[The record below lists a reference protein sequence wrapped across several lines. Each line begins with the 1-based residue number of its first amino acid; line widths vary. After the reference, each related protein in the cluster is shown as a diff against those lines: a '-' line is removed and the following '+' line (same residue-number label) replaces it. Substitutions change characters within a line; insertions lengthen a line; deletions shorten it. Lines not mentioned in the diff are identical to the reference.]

1 MGRRI
6 AFALGA
12 MFLFAGVSHAD
23 GKRTIELPV
32 AGLPATPGQQ
42 LQDVV
47 NDPANAD
54 VHVRLAPGTYQLDP
68 SRPNGGRLVLQRGMD
83 ISGSN
88 RYIDCDHD
96 GVWDPIDA
104 CSGGASGPESFT
116 TGDSSTLIDG
126 TLIVA
131 ALPAPVGSAAV
142 VRIGRDNALSR
153 LTIRA
158 PRRNTVAGCVDLNL
172 TSATSGASAVLR
184 DTILEGGQRG
194 VRANNGAPAVSGITS
209 TALLERNIVRNMHPG
224 PNGLFGF
231 GIQVQNSGA
240 SDSEWEVTLRN
251 NRIYA
256 NRFGVFIVGN
266 NSQRMVTRILSVGN
280 VIHRNQ
286 LGIWLTAGF
295 SPAGAAAGDLS
306 SDNEIRFD
314 SNMDRIEDNVTP
326 AELLTAFMEKGG
338 GLVALGAGRDS
349 ATAGACARNRVQLQ
363 LLNTTF
369 RGNRRVHAARD
380 MTVIG
385 SLSSAVAGSETGT
398 GNVVALLM
406 RRTNSEGL
414 GGAFILDDS
423 EPDDV
428 SGTNQVTLVGSETAF
443 EQANPSIEFAQQ
455 EAVVH

>member
-1 MGRRI
+1 MKRGI
-6 AFALGA
+6 ALALSA
-12 MFLFAGVSHAD
+12 MFLFAGESLAVE
-23 GKRTIELPV
+23 KRTIDLPV
-32 AGLPATPGQQ
+32 IGLPATPGQQ

-47 NDPANAD
+47 NDPANVD
-54 VHVRLAPGTYQLDP
+54 VRVRLAPGTYQLDP
-68 SRPNGGRLVLQRGMD
+68 SRPNGGRLVLQPGME
-83 ISGSN
+83 ISGAN

-104 CSGGASGPESFT
+104 CAGGAFDPESFT
-116 TGDSSTLIDG
+116 AGDSATLIDG

-142 VRIGRDNALSR
+142 VRVGRENALSR

-158 PRRNTVAGCVDLNL
+158 PRRNTVAGSVDVNL
-172 TSATSGASAVLR
+172 TSTTAGANAVLR
-184 DTILEGGQRG
+184 DNVLEGGQRG

-209 TALLERNIVRNMHPG
+209 TAILEGNIIRNMHPA

-231 GIQVQNSGA
+231 GIQIQNSGA
-240 SDSEWEVTLRN
+240 SDSVWEVTLRN

-266 NSQRMVTRILSVGN
+266 NSRRMNTRILSIGN
-280 VIHRNQ
+280 IVHHNQ

-295 SPAGAAAGDLS
+295 SPAGAGAGDFS

-314 SNMDRIEDNVTP
+314 SNTDRIEDNVTP

-338 GLVALGAGRDS
+338 GLVVLGAGRDS
-349 ATAGACARNRVQLQ
+349 ATAGACSGNRVRLQ

-369 RGNRRVHAARD
+369 RGNRRVNDARD

-385 SLSSAVAGSETGT
+385 SLSSAVAGPETGT
-398 GNVVALLM
+398 GNVVDLLM

-414 GGAFILDDS
+414 AGAFLLDDS

-428 SGTNQVTLVGSETAF
+428 TGTNQVTQVGSEVAF
-443 EQANPSIEFAQQ
+443 EHANSAVESAQLKT
-455 EAVVH
+455 VVH